1 MIRQEWFSVQQ
12 SAEYMGLSRR
22 SIDRAILLKKNG
34 LANNDLDIK
43 LVGNQYRIKKSSLDE
58 IDTIITY
65 GRRNVLSSNA

>member
-1 MIRQEWFSVQQ
+1 
-12 SAEYMGLSRR
+12 MGLSRR

-65 GRRNVLSSNA
+65 GRRNVLSSNT

>member
-1 MIRQEWFSVQQ
+1 
-12 SAEYMGLSRR
+12 MGLSRR